1 MTAGGLKGS
10 FYEGMPDSMKPKIK
24 EKRPLDNITFGKNTR
39 SKGERHHSQ
48 CEKGCN
54 CDVEISPTL
63 PLPHT
68 VRSGDG
74 RTLRAMGSAGS
85 FVAAWLLE
93 PTVNSTCVL
102 ALKAFSRVRG
112 SSPQLPHETQAATRE
127 LRANCSPL
135 PRAHHGERRPQRRPL
150 PFI

>member
-85 FVAAWLLE
+85 FVAAWLL
-93 PTVNSTCVL
+93 
-102 ALKAFSRVRG
+102 
-112 SSPQLPHETQAATRE
+112 
-127 LRANCSPL
+127 
-135 PRAHHGERRPQRRPL
+135 
-150 PFI
+150 